1 MLGAAPVAGRLFRS
15 GEDAPGSAQAVVLSH
30 GYWQRRF
37 AGRADIIGQT
47 VTIENVPHI
56 VIGIVSPEFPL
67 SGSLFAGAPIDM
79 YLPLA
84 IDGNDDIGGFM
95 AVIGRLRPGVS
106 ADQAQAE
113 LGSRQAALSV
123 GKWQWMTV
131 LGQRVTALPL
141 LVTREVR
148 SPVLLL
154 LAGVGC
160 VLLMA
165 CVNLAN
171 LLLVRA
177 SGRRREMQVRA
188 ALGASIG
195 RVLRSTHGRECRTG
209 WNRQYGRSSR
219 SPSGSQKSFGV
230 RRRLHSRGSA
240 RCRSGGRRSHSPSL
254 CAPLSRWSL
263 AAWRC
268 CTFGVE
274 TSWMDCGCTPGSR
287 QIDAPCSYSGWRLP
301 TQVAVVVVLT
311 VAGGL
316 LLRSLAALLDVDPG
330 FNPRGAMAIRVDPA
344 GRLQAPDRLPFF
356 NQVIQSVEALPG
368 VDSAALTIHVPM
380 GDRPSMG
387 WDAIP
392 EGREHNPV
400 TDNAAGRIVS
410 PGYFRTIGYSD
421 CRRT

>member
-1 MLGAAPVAGRLFRS
+1 MSSPSREAMPERVSGLRVTHQLLPMLGATPVAGRLFRS

-30 GYWQRRF
+30 GYWERRF
-37 AGRADIIGQT
+37 AGRADIVGQT

-56 VIGIVSPEFPL
+56 VIGIVSPEFSL
-67 SGSLFAGAPIDM
+67 SGSLFAGAPIDV

-113 LGSRQAALSV
+113 LGCRQAALSV

-131 LGQRVTALPL
+131 LGQRVTALPV

-188 ALGASIG
+188 ALGCFDRPGARLRLTAESA
-195 RVLRSTHGRECRTG
+195 VLVGLGGIAGLALAVGITR
-209 WNRQYGRSSR
+209 
-219 SPSGSQKSFGV
+219 SFGA
-230 RRRLHSRGSA
+230 RRRFRSRGLVT
-240 RCRSGGRRSHSPSL
+240 CRSGGRRSHSPPS
-254 CAPLSRWSL
+254 
-263 AAWRC
+263 C
-268 CTFGVE
+268 C
-274 TSWMDCGCTPGSR
+274 
-287 QIDAPCSYSGWRLP
+287 
-301 TQVAVVVVLT
+301 AVVTLVFGSV
-311 VAGGL
+311 
-316 LLRSLAALLDVDPG
+316 ALLHLRRRDIMDGLRLHAGITTDRRTVFVQRLALAD
-330 FNPRGAMAIRVDPA
+330 A
-344 GRLQAPDRLPFF
+344 GRGRRRPDR
-356 NQVIQSVEALPG
+356 G
-368 VDSAALTIHVPM
+368 RRAA
-380 GDRPSMG
+380 
-387 WDAIP
+387 
-392 EGREHNPV
+392 
-400 TDNAAGRIVS
+400 AA
-410 PGYFRTIGYSD
+410 
-421 CRRT
+421 